1 MWWWKD
7 QSRTVEELYILC
19 TLHMLCW
26 EGCAHGSSGQD
37 HVEDLLSLDLVDIF
51 VFVQRHIIPYC
62 HIDQKVLNFFLY
74 PAILY
79 YFIIYFCWRESMQE
93 DSSGLSSGGHHTNE
107 HEHSFATEWDD
118 DTATSVEATPTYR
131 QPQSQRSMNQMW
143 IERER
148 EKSGNERTNERRGS
162 IDH

>member
-1 MWWWKD
+1 
-7 QSRTVEELYILC
+7 
-19 TLHMLCW
+19 MLCW

-79 YFIIYFCWRESMQE
+79 YFIIYFCWRESMRGQE

-131 QPQSQRSMNQMW
+131 QPQSQRSMNQM
-143 IERER
+143 
-148 EKSGNERTNERRGS
+148 
-162 IDH
+162 